1 MTTINS
7 ADLLQI
13 VTKIENIEREKVET
27 SELLTDAYNEAKSMG
42 YDVKIIKHVLKLRKK
57 DKDALAEEDSLI
69 ELYRGAVGV

>member
-13 VTKIENIEREKVET
+13 VTKIENIEREKIET

-69 ELYRGAVGV
+69 ELYRGALGV